1 MVAAEVGGG
10 GGKIGGNGS
19 CGSRGSKRRV
29 NGSGRK
35 AMVVG
40 KEAQAEN
47 GEGRVCRA
55 CSLDFCNVV
64 RQER

>member
-40 KEAQAEN
+40 KEVAQEEAAAL
-47 GEGRVCRA
+47 CW
-55 CSLDFCNVV
+55 
-64 RQER
+64 QEKRRR